1 MLGGGAVTTMCNTP
15 PLFKGNISVADCMS
29 LSSLLKSK
37 TIKINNDVERRWCM
51 KNSAI
56 FDEDASITAESSHVI
71 HDTRHT

>member
-1 MLGGGAVTTMCNTP
+1 MLGVGQLQLCATPP